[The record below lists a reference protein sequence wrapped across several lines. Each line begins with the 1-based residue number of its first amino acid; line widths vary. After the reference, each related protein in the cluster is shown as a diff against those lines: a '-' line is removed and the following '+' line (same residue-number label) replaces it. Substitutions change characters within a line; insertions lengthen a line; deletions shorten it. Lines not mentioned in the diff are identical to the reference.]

1 MERQFHKLE
10 DSTLNKIK
18 ENQAKAGDLSFE
30 VGQIHF
36 KIKDLQREI
45 KKLHEII
52 TENEIEFDK
61 LNNEISE
68 ILVQLNEK
76 YPNGEL
82 DLKEG
87 VIYY

>member
-1 MERQFHKLE
+1 MEKQVHKLE
-10 DSTLNKIK
+10 ESTLNKIK

-30 VGQIHF
+30 VGQLHF
-36 KIKDLQREI
+36 RIKDLQKEI
-45 KKLHEII
+45 QKLNDIVAS
-52 TENEIEFDK
+52 NEIEFDK
-61 LNNEISE
+61 LNTEISD

-82 DLKEG
+82 DLNEG